1 MVCGSHM
8 ARIPLLTNACTSLS
22 CHSPSARSRLIVK
35 NLPNYLSDARLKEH
49 FGQRGLV
56 TDVKLM
62 TRPDGTSR
70 RFGFVG
76 YRTEEEARDALAY
89 FNRTFI
95 DTSRIQVDL
104 AKRIGD
110 EGLANER
117 EVRKQRRDQGREEGH
132 RVIDVAGEQSA
143 AAAGKKSKKG
153 KAAEKSKASKGVSF
167 EEFMAVMAPKKKRKT
182 WQNEEDD
189 PEEKLKDSSSAAAAV
204 EEAGELR
211 KAKKAKQAATDVN
224 AVISAPSAPVAPQV
238 EEREVT
244 PDAALN
250 DEELTDMDYLA
261 KRMKRN
267 VAAEEPVKT
276 FEQSDSE
283 DDKDGKD
290 EDEDSEAESEV
301 EDEVAKARV
310 EKQRVSAEEKAKKD
324 QEAVDTI
331 MASGR
336 LFIRNLPFAATEEDV
351 TKHFSSFGPLK
362 QVSTVSLRTFFPP
375 LDERTYDDRMYR
387 DS

>member
-1 MVCGSHM
+1 M
-8 ARIPLLTNACTSLS
+8 SLS

-117 EVRKQRRDQGREEGH
+117 EVRKQRRDQGREEGYQ
-132 RVIDVAGEQSA
+132 VIDAAGEQN
-143 AAAGKKSKKG
+143 AAAGKKSKKE

-189 PEEKLKDSSSAAAAV
+189 PELKLKDSNSTTAAV

-211 KAKKAKQAATDVN
+211 KAKKAKQAATEVN
-224 AVISAPSAPVAPQV
+224 AATTGSAAPVAAQV
-238 EEREVT
+238 EGREVT

-261 KRMKRN
+261 RRMKRN

-283 DDKDGKD
+283 DDKGDKD
-290 EDEDSEAESEV
+290 DDQDSDAESEV
-301 EDEVAKARV
+301 EDEVAKARI
-310 EKQRVSAEEKAKKD
+310 EKQRLSAEEKAKKD

-336 LFIRNLPFAATEEDV
+336 IFIRNLPFAASEEDV

-362 QVSTVSLRTFFPP
+362 QVSSVSLSSP
-375 LDERTYDDRMYR
+375 
-387 DS
+387 S